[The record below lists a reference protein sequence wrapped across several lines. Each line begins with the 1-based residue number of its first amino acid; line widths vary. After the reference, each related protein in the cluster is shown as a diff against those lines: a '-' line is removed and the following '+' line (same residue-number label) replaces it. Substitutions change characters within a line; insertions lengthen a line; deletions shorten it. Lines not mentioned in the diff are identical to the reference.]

1 MVLEAERIEI
11 NQVKCIDWYL
21 RVWVKTKVQI

>member
-1 MVLEAERIEI
+1 MVLEAERIKR
-11 NQVKCIDWYL
+11 NQVKYIDWYL